1 MEKIY
6 TNYLLSKRIL
16 VSDVDK
22 QVDSNETIARAL
34 FCLYN
39 ECGVVVKRGKELLT
53 AETAKKLLDLM
64 YVRVPD
70 AFYRNYPMSVLNM
83 TPDQLLIDQIIHYT
97 ITYGLNEFDEAGHS
111 IFEEK
116 LTERAPLRD
125 EDITIS
131 YWSVLT
137 EEQAHDVIKVCAM
150 DLLKGSRPLNVN
162 QEELVLA
169 VYNDNTFDNNEI
181 FNVIK
186 SKNIA
191 IRMLLLTR
199 DWAFTKFLNLADVT
213 KVVEELLATEYY
225 TRTYGEKVPSIK
237 KLNLK
242 NKDRKFITQVL
253 DRILERRNIEYSDCY
268 EKKKVWCGL
277 LHHIH
282 YVPKNENATEFVN
295 AMRGNGTNH
304 SVFAY
309 VEDMIEKGDPVTA
322 AKYLVARKSSSALI
336 RNLNYI
342 LSRCI
347 SLEQVSGVL
356 DSLGGDFNIVA
367 AIQLYE
373 KYKYMDDSKDEQ
385 RIFSFVKYKLNRVH
399 KETDEEVKHR
409 KSYVPAVIR
418 NSVTEQ
424 LLKII
429 KEKLAN
435 TIDKKIYIDPA
446 MSHYALPINEST
458 GSTGLGYVTIGS
470 RIPLGS
476 KNIRAFTYWEKVND
490 IDLACFALNDD
501 GSRNEFSWRTMRNN
515 QSCAVTYSGDQ
526 TSGYNGGSE
535 FFDINL
541 VEFKK
546 QYPNASYIVFTN
558 NVFSDKNFSET
569 ICTAGFMLRKDL
581 QAGKVFEPKTV
592 ATSYKITADSTF
604 AYLFAIDLK
613 TNEMIWLNQG
623 VDTRLHIGANA
634 EMSQLEKS
642 FNICRV
648 FNVYN
653 FFTWC
658 ANPEMIVEKPEDAE
672 IVVSDLVEGDNVIH
686 GCDAEKILPYMNI

>member
-6 TNYLLSKRIL
+6 ANYLLSKRIL
-16 VSDVDK
+16 VSDVSR
-22 QVDSNETIARAL
+22 QADSDETIARAL

-53 AETAKKLLDLM
+53 SETTKKLLEKM
-64 YVRVPD
+64 YVRVPES
-70 AFYRNYPMSVLNM
+70 FYRNYPMSVLNM
-83 TPDQLLIDQIIHYT
+83 TPDQLLIDQLVHYT

-125 EDITIS
+125 DDIAVS

-137 EEQAHDVIKVCAM
+137 EEQAHEVIKVCAM
-150 DLLKGSRPLNVN
+150 DLLKGSRPLNAN

-191 IRMLLLTR
+191 IRLLLLTR
-199 DWAFTKFLNLADVT
+199 DCAFTKFLSIADVT
-213 KVVEELLATEYY
+213 KVVEELLVTEYY
-225 TRTYGEKVPSIK
+225 HRTYGEKVPSIK

-242 NKDRKFITQVL
+242 NKDRKFITKIL
-253 DRILERRNIEYSDCY
+253 DRILERRNIEFSECY
-268 EKKKVWCGL
+268 EKKQIWCGL

-282 YVPKNENATEFVN
+282 YVAKTADGQEFVN
-295 AMRGNGTNH
+295 AMRGKDNL
-304 SVFAY
+304 SVYSQTESYLAQGY
-309 VEDMIEKGDPVTA
+309 PVTA
-322 AKYLVARKSSSALI
+322 AKYLVARKSSGALI
-336 RNLNYI
+336 RNLNYF

-356 DSLGGDFNIVA
+356 HSLGADFNIVA

-373 KYKYMDDSKDEQ
+373 KYKYMTDSQDEP
-385 RIFSFVKYKLNRVH
+385 RTFSFVKYKLTRVH
-399 KETDEEVKHR
+399 KETDEEVKQR
-409 KSYVPAVIR
+409 RSYVPAVIR

-424 LLKII
+424 LLNMI

-458 GSTGLGYVTIGS
+458 GNTGLGYMTIGS

-490 IDLACFALNDD
+490 IDLACFALNKD

-515 QSCAVTYSGDQ
+515 QSSAVTYSGDQ

-546 QYPNASYIVFTN
+546 QYPNTKYIVFTN
-558 NVFSDKNFSET
+558 NVFSAKNFSET
-569 ICTAGFMLRKDL
+569 VCTAGFMLRKDL

-592 ATSYKITADSTF
+592 ATSYSITADSTF

-623 VDTRLHIGANA
+623 VDTRSHIGANA

-642 FNICRV
+642 FNICKV

>member
-6 TNYLLSKRIL
+6 TDYLLSKRIL

-22 QVDSNETIARAL
+22 QVDSNETVALAL

-39 ECGVVVKRGKELLT
+39 EYGVVVTRGKELVT
-53 AETAKKLLDLM
+53 AAATQKLIEQLNE
-64 YVRVPD
+64 RVPD
-70 AFYRNYPMSVLNM
+70 AFYRNYPMSVLSM
-83 TPDQLLIDQIIHYT
+83 TPNQLLIDQLVHYA
-97 ITYGLNEFDEAGHS
+97 ITYGLNEVDEAGHS
-111 IFEEK
+111 IFEEN
-116 LTERAPLRD
+116 LMDRAPLRD
-125 EDITIS
+125 DDLAVS
-131 YWSVLT
+131 YWSILT
-137 EEQAHDVIKVCAM
+137 EEQAHNTIKVCVM
-150 DLLKGSRPLNVN
+150 DLLKGSRPLNSN

-199 DWAFTKFLNLADVT
+199 DWTFTKFLSLADVI
-213 KVVEELLATEYY
+213 KVVEELLVTDYY
-225 TRTYGEKVPSIK
+225 HRTYGEKVPSIK

-242 NKDRKFITQVL
+242 NKDRKFITQIL
-253 DRILERRNIEYSDCY
+253 DRILERKNVEFSDCY
-268 EKKKVWCGL
+268 EKKQIWCGL

-282 YVPKNENATEFVN
+282 YIAKTAEGQEFVN
-295 AMRGNGTNH
+295 AMRNRGNQ

-309 VEDMIEKGDPVTA
+309 TESYLEQGYPVTA
-322 AKYLVARKSSSALI
+322 AKYLVARKSSGALI

-347 SLEQVSGVL
+347 SLDQASRVIN
-356 DSLGGDFNIVA
+356 SLGSDFNVVA

-373 KYKYMDDSKDEQ
+373 KYKYMTDSQDEQ
-385 RIFSFVKYKLNRVH
+385 RTFSFVKYKLNRVH
-399 KETDEEVKHR
+399 KETTEEVKHR
-409 KSYVPAVIR
+409 KSYVPKIIR
-418 NSVTEQ
+418 NSVTDQ
-424 LLKII
+424 LLKMI

-458 GSTGLGYVTIGS
+458 GNTGIGYMTIGS
-470 RIPLGS
+470 RIPLGG

-490 IDLACFALNDD
+490 IDLACFALNND
-501 GSRNEFSWRTMRNN
+501 GTRNEFSWRTMRNN
-515 QSCAVTYSGDQ
+515 QSNAVTYSGDQ

-535 FFDINL
+535 FFDINIT
-541 VEFKK
+541 EFKK
-546 QYPNASYIVFTN
+546 LYPTANYIVFTN

-581 QAGKVFEPKTV
+581 MAGKIFEPKTV
-592 ATSYKITADSTF
+592 ATSYKISADSTF

-613 TNEMIWLNQG
+613 TNEMIWLNQS
-623 VDTRLHIGANA
+623 VDTRLHVGASA

-642 FNICRV
+642 FNICKT

-653 FFTWC
+653 FFSWC
-658 ANPEMIVEKPEDAE
+658 AVPEMIVEKPEEAE
-672 IVVSDLVEGDNVIH
+672 IIVSDRVEGDNVIH
-686 GCDAEKILPYMNI
+686 GCDMEKILPYMNI